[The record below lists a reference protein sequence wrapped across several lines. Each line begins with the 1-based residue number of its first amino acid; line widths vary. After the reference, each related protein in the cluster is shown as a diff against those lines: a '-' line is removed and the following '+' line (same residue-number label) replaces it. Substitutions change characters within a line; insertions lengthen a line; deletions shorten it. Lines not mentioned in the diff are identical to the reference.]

1 MAGHALKLGNLV
13 AIVDRNKQLMT
24 SFSEDS
30 ILMDPYADKWR
41 AFGWNVVELEDG
53 NDMNQVVEALD
64 NLPASSS
71 DVPTVIVANTVKGK
85 NISFMERQLKWHCG
99 SLTEEDLKTAL
110 SDLETVYEQ
119 QRKEL
124 GV

>member
-1 MAGHALKLGNLV
+1 
-13 AIVDRNKQLMT
+13 
-24 SFSEDS
+24 
-30 ILMDPYADKWR
+30 MDPYADKWR